1 MEGPEIAVALC
12 VIRKA
17 SVAGVEGEMGGGIAD
32 DVKEVMGDAGSCRT
46 SKVIVEPLGF
56 LLGEM
61 RGYWR
66 DLSQAGSDII
76 QFVFQKAQSHWY

>member
-17 SVAGVEGEMGGGIAD
+17 HVAGVERELGGGIAD
-32 DVKEVMGDAGSCRT
+32 DVKEAMGAAGSCRT

-56 LLGEM
+56 
-61 RGYWR
+61 
-66 DLSQAGSDII
+66 I
-76 QFVFQKAQSHWY
+76 

>member
-17 SVAGVEGEMGGGIAD
+17 NVAGVEGEMGAGIAD
-32 DVKEVMGDAGSCRT
+32 DVKEAMGAAGSCRT

-56 LLGEM
+56 VLGVM
-61 RGYWR
+61 RSSG
-66 DLSQAGSDII
+66 GI
-76 QFVFQKAQSHWY
+76 